1 MSENAVF
8 SMEVPDT
15 GKITQELAAQE
26 QLLPEEVRRLKE
38 QAESNAEALFSMD
51 INSLKDKKKFAS
63 NTDKFGLD
71 TMVKSSAKNS
81 MLRVQV
87 GKLAKA
93 GEEGGEVSKGL
104 LELRREVQG
113 LDPSLVNFKGGGFF
127 AKLFNP
133 VRNYFERYQK
143 AEAVIAS
150 IIVSL
155 DKGKA
160 VLKNDNTTLAIEQ
173 QNLRGYTKKLMQET
187 EMATLMDTAISV
199 RLDRA
204 QDENEEDERVRFIQE
219 EILFP
224 LRQRIMDMQQMIVVN
239 HQGVIA
245 MEVIQRN
252 NKELMRG
259 VDRAKS
265 VTISALRTAVM
276 VAYALYNQ
284 KIVLQ
289 KIQALNETTSDMISA
304 TSRMLRDQGGEI
316 HTQSVEANISVDVL
330 KEAFEDVMAA
340 LYEVS
345 AFKQNALP
353 VMKHNIEQ
361 FRELAAKGEAAIR
374 KLEDGNELSS
384 QNDW

>member
-1 MSENAVF
+1 
-8 SMEVPDT
+8 
-15 GKITQELAAQE
+15 
-26 QLLPEEVRRLKE
+26 
-38 QAESNAEALFSMD
+38 
-51 INSLKDKKKFAS
+51 
-63 NTDKFGLD
+63 
-71 TMVKSSAKNS
+71 
-81 MLRVQV
+81 
-87 GKLAKA
+87 
-93 GEEGGEVSKGL
+93 
-104 LELRREVQG
+104 
-113 LDPSLVNFKGGGFF
+113 
-127 AKLFNP
+127 
-133 VRNYFERYQK
+133 
-143 AEAVIAS
+143 
-150 IIVSL
+150 
-155 DKGKA
+155 
-160 VLKNDNTTLAIEQ
+160 
-173 QNLRGYTKKLMQET
+173 
-187 EMATLMDTAISV
+187 
-199 RLDRA
+199 
-204 QDENEEDERVRFIQE
+204 
-219 EILFP
+219 
-224 LRQRIMDMQQMIVVN
+224 
-239 HQGVIA
+239 
-245 MEVIQRN
+245 
-252 NKELMRG
+252 MRG

-345 AFKQNALP
+345 SFKQNALP